1 MCIRDSNNILWKPTD
16 DLNTK
21 SLETK
26 IEELRTKIEH
36 IKKESKL
43 EKNLEKYQQAQK
55 LEKEVKAMSYKTK
68 IGGQLRNNNNDDEV
82 RLNKVDIDIPKP
94 EEALKLM
101 NEYLSKEKVDE
112 FNCAFQSE
120 NVIEYISYCVK
131 ETTKLIKIQPF
142 FDGNK
147 RTFRALL
154 NLMFKAKGLPPVYI
168 RTGEREAYKKALYN
182 AMKYEDYSYITDF
195 YLFKICDSIY
205 ELDVEPYKEKMFQKN
220 AKGKMKK

>member
-1 MCIRDSNNILWKPTD
+1 M
-16 DLNTK
+16 
-21 SLETK
+21 
-26 IEELRTKIEH
+26 
-36 IKKESKL
+36 